1 MKNNKKVRKT
11 TGRKKKRERKGV
23 CLNLVSCPP
32 FVLMQLFAFLHV
44 LACFITLYGYPM
56 LPSTSLRC
64 FGRSIGE
71 ITTLEIDRMD
81 LGSEG
86 ATRPSGAALSLF
98 NFLILLFLG
107 FLFPPNNER
116 APVRQRQHQSQ
127 KEKKKK
133 NEKPRGRHWKR
144 KLKPAVGTP
153 EELVFRSSSLFVLE
167 PRGGGVRKQEHEG
180 LTKGPGIDSV
190 CRSCQSISVLLF
202 VVSLSPEILRNL
214 PPYMALTL
222 GLW

>member
-107 FLFPPNNER
+107 FFCPPIIMRGLLFDSGSISHKR
-116 APVRQRQHQSQ
+116 
-127 KEKKKK
+127 KKKK
-133 NEKPRGRHWKR
+133 E
-144 KLKPAVGTP
+144 
-153 EELVFRSSSLFVLE
+153 
-167 PRGGGVRKQEHEG
+167 
-180 LTKGPGIDSV
+180 
-190 CRSCQSISVLLF
+190 
-202 VVSLSPEILRNL
+202 
-214 PPYMALTL
+214 
-222 GLW
+222 